1 MKFNDV
7 LDKIIM
13 TLVII
18 IAYVIFGIGV
28 LSCVAFV
35 VSFIG
40 NESLA
45 WLFLTICIGVYL
57 FGALCI
63 IFNIILNK
71 IWGLKNVQFPL

>member
-7 LDKIIM
+7 LDKIIK

-18 IAYVIFGIGV
+18 IAYLIFGIGA
-28 LSCVAFV
+28 LSCIAFV
-35 VSFIG
+35 IPFIE

-45 WLFLTICIGVYL
+45 WLFLTVSIGAYL

-63 IFNIILNK
+63 MFNVILNK
-71 IWGLKNVQFPL
+71 IWGLKNAQFPL